1 MASFAILSSHGTVCL
16 PAAHM
21 ARKSVSSTI
30 PSTFTQLRFTRKHYP
45 YQQRS
50 TITFNTFRTLPACSA
65 TSIPETEKNADAL
78 VETLLSMVQN
88 SDRGA
93 KLSKEEQET
102 VANTISDLERYCIDE
117 PLASPLI
124 FGEWDVEY
132 SSNPTSTGG
141 YYRSALGRLVLE
153 TKSMI
158 QVLQAPNV
166 VQNKVAFRAIHQ
178 INGEV
183 SLEGTFT
190 ALSNTCIEIKFE
202 PPKLVLGPFNL
213 QYGADSKVKISILY
227 LDEKVR
233 IGRGSRGSIF
243 IFKRRNT

>member
-124 FGEWDVEY
+124 FG
-132 SSNPTSTGG
+132 
-141 YYRSALGRLVLE
+141 
-153 TKSMI
+153 
-158 QVLQAPNV
+158 
-166 VQNKVAFRAIHQ
+166 
-178 INGEV
+178 
-183 SLEGTFT
+183 GTFT